1 MVEREKVC
9 VTGAGGYLGSWVVK
23 FLLSKGYIVHGTVRD
38 PEDDKNTHL
47 KKLEHAEENLKLFK
61 ADLLDYDGL
70 CIAIAGCSGVFHIAC
85 PVPLPSLISALNYKI
100 NLIEPSVKG
109 TLNVL
114 DASVKA
120 KVNKVV
126 YASSIGAVVV
136 NPNLSKGQ
144 VMDENCWSDIEF
156 CKSIEVCYIKCK
168 LQQWYCVAKTL
179 AEQEAWEYAK
189 RSELKIL
196 TVCPS
201 IIIGPRLQPTMNSS
215 SLYLLRILKD
225 GSESAENRH
234 RALVDVRDT
243 AESLLMLYEKPE
255 AEGRYICSSH
265 EIREQD
271 LVEKLKNMYPYYN
284 YPKSFSEGEGVSLNS
299 EKLQNLGWKY
309 RPLEDTL
316 VDAVKD
322 YEESGAL
329 AKVELAQTS

>member
-85 PVPLPSLISALNYKI
+85 PI

-156 CKSIEVCYIKCK
+156 CKSIE
-168 LQQWYCVAKTL
+168 QWYCVAKTL